1 MNVVLIGASA
11 SGKSTLQTMLIE
23 REPCF
28 KKIITYTTRPPRKDE
43 VNGVDYHYISTERF
57 AELVDSG
64 FFAEHNSYR
73 GWMYGTPQSD
83 LKKDYEN
90 HIVVLTPAGYRE
102 FKKNGIEALSI
113 YIDVDR
119 RSRLINNLKRG
130 DDIEEAYRRSLSDV
144 GQYDGVQNEVDYV
157 IDNTKYQHNKEEM
170 LQLLLDIIKTENPN
184 YECEQLRY
192 ETI

>member
-11 SGKSTLQTMLIE
+11 SGKSTLQTMLIN

-28 KKIITYTTRPPRKDE
+28 KKIVTYTTRPPRDGE
-43 VNGVDYHYISTERF
+43 VNGVDYHYVSVEKFT
-57 AELVDSG
+57 ELVDSG

-73 GWMYGTPQSD
+73 GWMYGTPKCD
-83 LKKDYEN
+83 LQKEYEN
-90 HIVVLTPAGYRE
+90 HVIVLTPAGYRE
-102 FKKNGIEALSI
+102 FKKNNIEALSV

-144 GQYDGVQNEVDYV
+144 GQYDGVKNEVDYV
-157 IDNTKYQHNKEEM
+157 IDNSQYKHNEEEM

-184 YECEQLRY
+184 YKYQRL
-192 ETI
+192 TFF

>member
-11 SGKSTLQTMLIE
+11 SGKSTLQTMLIN

-28 KKIITYTTRPPRKDE
+28 KKIVTYTTRPPRDGE
-43 VNGVDYHYISTERF
+43 VNGVDYHYVSVEKF

-73 GWMYGTPQSD
+73 GWIYGTPKCD
-83 LKKDYEN
+83 LQKDYEN
-90 HIVVLTPAGYRE
+90 HVIVLTPAGYRE
-102 FKKNGIEALSI
+102 FKKNNIEALSV

-119 RSRLINNLKRG
+119 RSRLISNLKRG

-144 GQYDGVQNEVDYV
+144 GQYDGVKNEVDYV
-157 IDNTKYQHNKEEM
+157 IDNSQYKHNEEEM

-184 YECEQLRY
+184 YKYQQL
-192 ETI
+192 TFF

>member
-11 SGKSTLQTMLIE
+11 SGKSTLQTMLIN

-28 KKIITYTTRPPRKDE
+28 KKIVTYTTRPPRDGE
-43 VNGVDYHYISTERF
+43 VNGVDYHYVSVEKFTEL
-57 AELVDSG
+57 ADSG
-64 FFAEHNSYR
+64 FFAEPNSYR
-73 GWMYGTPQSD
+73 GWMYGTPKCD
-83 LKKDYEN
+83 LQKDYEN
-90 HIVVLTPAGYRE
+90 HIIVLTPAGYRE
-102 FKKNGIEALSI
+102 FKKNNIEALSV

-144 GQYDGVQNEVDYV
+144 GQYDGVKNEVDYV
-157 IDNTKYQHNKEEM
+157 IDNSQYKHNEEEM

-184 YECEQLRY
+184 YKYQQL
-192 ETI
+192 TFF

>member
-11 SGKSTLQTMLIE
+11 SGKSTLQAMLIN

-28 KKIITYTTRPPRKDE
+28 KKIVTYTTRPPRDGE
-43 VNGVDYHYISTERF
+43 VDGIDYHYVSVEKFT
-57 AELVDSG
+57 ELVDSG

-73 GWMYGTPQSD
+73 GWMYGTPKCD
-83 LKKDYEN
+83 LQKDYEN
-90 HIVVLTPAGYRE
+90 YVIVLTPAGYRE
-102 FKKNGIEALSI
+102 FKKNNIEALSV

-144 GQYDGVQNEVDYV
+144 GQYDGVKNEVDYV
-157 IDNTKYQHNKEEM
+157 IDNSQYKHNEEEM

-184 YECEQLRY
+184 YKYQQL
-192 ETI
+192 TFF

>member
-11 SGKSTLQTMLIE
+11 SGKSTLQTMLIN

-28 KKIITYTTRPPRKDE
+28 KKIVTYTTRPPRDGE
-43 VNGVDYHYISTERF
+43 VNGVDYHYVSVEKF

-73 GWMYGTPQSD
+73 GWMYGTPKCD
-83 LKKDYEN
+83 LQKDYEN
-90 HIVVLTPAGYRE
+90 HVIVLTPAGYRE
-102 FKKNGIEALSI
+102 FKKNNIEALSV

-119 RSRLINNLKRG
+119 RSRLISNLKRG

-144 GQYDGVQNEVDYV
+144 GQYDGVKNEVDYV
-157 IDNTKYQHNKEEM
+157 IDNSQYKHNEEEM

-184 YECEQLRY
+184 YKYQRL
-192 ETI
+192 TFF

>member
-11 SGKSTLQTMLIE
+11 SGKSTLQTMLIN

-28 KKIITYTTRPPRKDE
+28 KKIVTYTTRPPRDGE
-43 VNGVDYHYISTERF
+43 VNGVDYHYVSVEKFTKL
-57 AELVDSG
+57 ADSG
-64 FFAEHNSYR
+64 FFAEYNSYR
-73 GWMYGTPQSD
+73 GWMYGTPKCD
-83 LKKDYEN
+83 LQKDYEN
-90 HIVVLTPAGYRE
+90 HIIVLTPAGYRE
-102 FKKNGIEALSI
+102 FKKNNIEALSV

-144 GQYDGVQNEVDYV
+144 GQYDGVKNEVDYV
-157 IDNTKYQHNKEEM
+157 IDNSQYKHNEEEM

-184 YECEQLRY
+184 YKYQQL
-192 ETI
+192 TFF

>member
-11 SGKSTLQTMLIE
+11 SGKSTLQTMLIN

-28 KKIITYTTRPPRKDE
+28 KKIVTYTTRPPRDGE
-43 VNGVDYHYISTERF
+43 VNGVDYHYVSVEKFTEL
-57 AELVDSG
+57 ADSG

-73 GWMYGTPQSD
+73 GWMYGTPKCD
-83 LKKDYEN
+83 LQKDYEN
-90 HIVVLTPAGYRE
+90 HIIVLTPAGYRE
-102 FKKNGIEALSI
+102 FKKNNIEALSV

-144 GQYDGVQNEVDYV
+144 GQYDGVTNEVDYV
-157 IDNTKYQHNKEEM
+157 IDNSQYKHNEEEM
-170 LQLLLDIIKTENPN
+170 LQLLLDIIKIENPN
-184 YECEQLRY
+184 YKYQQL
-192 ETI
+192 TFF

>member
-11 SGKSTLQTMLIE
+11 SGKSTLQTMLIN

-28 KKIITYTTRPPRKDE
+28 KKIVTYTTRPPRDGE
-43 VNGVDYHYISTERF
+43 VNGIDYHYVSVEKFTEL
-57 AELVDSG
+57 ADNE

-73 GWMYGTPQSD
+73 GWMYGTPKCD
-83 LKKDYEN
+83 LQKDYEN
-90 HIVVLTPAGYRE
+90 HIIVLTPAGYRE
-102 FKKNGIEALSI
+102 FKKNNIEALSV

-144 GQYDGVQNEVDYV
+144 GQYDGVKNEVDYV
-157 IDNTKYQHNKEEM
+157 IDNSQYKHNEEEM

-184 YECEQLRY
+184 YKYQQL
-192 ETI
+192 TFF

>member
-11 SGKSTLQTMLIE
+11 SGKSTLQTMLIN

-28 KKIITYTTRPPRKDE
+28 KKIVTYTTRPPRDGE
-43 VNGVDYHYISTERF
+43 VNGVDYHYVSVEKFTEL
-57 AELVDSG
+57 ANSG

-73 GWMYGTPQSD
+73 GWMYGTPKCD
-83 LKKDYEN
+83 LQKDYEH
-90 HIVVLTPAGYRE
+90 HIIVLTPAGYRE
-102 FKKNGIEALSI
+102 FKKNNIEALSV

-144 GQYDGVQNEVDYV
+144 GQYDGVKNEVDYV
-157 IDNTKYQHNKEEM
+157 IDNSQYKHSEEEM
-170 LQLLLDIIKTENPN
+170 LQLLLDIIKTENP
-184 YECEQLRY
+184 YYKYQQL
-192 ETI
+192 TFF